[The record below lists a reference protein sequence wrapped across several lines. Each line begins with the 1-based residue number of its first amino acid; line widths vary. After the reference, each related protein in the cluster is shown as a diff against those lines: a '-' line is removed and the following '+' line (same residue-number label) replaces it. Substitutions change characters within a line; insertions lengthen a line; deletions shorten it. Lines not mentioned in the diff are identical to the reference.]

1 MGGGNSREVNQHL
14 YFIGTVPASNW
25 LNVTT
30 NAMEAKSKG
39 AIFILNLKHNDIET
53 KQISFEPGS

>member
-39 AIFILNLKHNDIET
+39 AIFILNLKNNDIET